1 MVDTTA
7 TAGSAPAARESGE
20 NRQPPPPARPKGAT
34 FRKWRARF
42 LVLLLIAG
50 AVYAFMW
57 ITRTQTTD
65 AAEIDLGTVLLTS
78 QVVPVETPQPGQ
90 VLSVDVKAEE
100 KVSAGKQL
108 GTIEVT
114 TTNSQGRPVKETIVL
129 SAPLDGIVVD
139 DPVTKGSTLQPG
151 QPFVQLYDPAKV
163 YFNGQV
169 PLENLPEIAPGMVAT
184 LKAEGLTKS
193 VEAVVQR
200 AVPRVGT
207 SQTDVPADAM
217 RVVLLPRDL
226 NQVAGLVPGLRFTGT
241 VDTSTVPA
249 GTKRLVYV
257 AP

>member
-7 TAGSAPAARESGE
+7 TAGSAAATPESGS
-20 NRQPPPPARPKGAT
+20 NPPPPQPARSRGAT

-42 LVLLLIAG
+42 VVLLLLAG
-50 AVYAFMW
+50 AVFAFLR
-57 ITRTQTTD
+57 ITQAQTTD
-65 AAEIDLGTVLLTS
+65 AAEIELGTVLLTS

-100 KVSAGKQL
+100 KVTAGKQL

-114 TTNSQGRPVKETIVL
+114 TTNSQGKPVKETITL

-151 QPFVQLYDPAKV
+151 QPFVQLYDPKKV

-169 PLENLPEIAPGMVAT
+169 PLEQLPELAPGMVAT
-184 LKAEGLTKS
+184 LRAEGLKNP
-193 VEAVVQR
+193 VGAVVQR

-217 RVVLLPRDL
+217 RVVLVPRSLPE
-226 NQVAGLVPGLRFTGT
+226 VAGLLPGVQFTGT
-241 VDTSTVPA
+241 IDTTTVPA
-249 GTKRLVYV
+249 GKQRLVYTT
-257 AP
+257 P